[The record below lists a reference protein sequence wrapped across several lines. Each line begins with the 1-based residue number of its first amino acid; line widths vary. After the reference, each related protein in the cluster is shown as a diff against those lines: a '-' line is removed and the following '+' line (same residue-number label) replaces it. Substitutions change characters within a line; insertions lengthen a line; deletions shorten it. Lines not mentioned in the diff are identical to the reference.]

1 MELIV
6 SKFEW
11 VIMKMKIFDV
21 VLVVEVSCCG
31 LVKMIVIGGL
41 VMVSS
46 VLILFFSWIVYVVDS
61 VILIKL
67 DEKVIWSVCIVNCG
81 SCCLLCMYVVDGEI
95 KYVEMDNIGDDNYD
109 GLYQV
114 CVCLCGCFMCC
125 CVYNLDCLKYLMKWV
140 GVCGEGKFECI
151 SWEEVYDIIVIN
163 M

>member
-1 MELIV
+1 
-6 SKFEW
+6 
-11 VIMKMKIFDV
+11 MKMKIFDV

-125 CVYNLDCLKYLMKWV
+125 CVYNSDCLKYLMK
-140 GVCGEGKFECI
+140 
-151 SWEEVYDIIVIN
+151 
-163 M
+163 